1 MKKLYIV
8 ETSSAGNWEFNTG
21 FHLVKAET
29 EIEAKEMIKSEFGKT
44 IHDKKIVS
52 IKNIDEMLLNKEVA
66 TIIHSAEM

>member
-1 MKKLYIV
+1 M
-8 ETSSAGNWEFNTG
+8 
-21 FHLVKAET
+21 VKAET